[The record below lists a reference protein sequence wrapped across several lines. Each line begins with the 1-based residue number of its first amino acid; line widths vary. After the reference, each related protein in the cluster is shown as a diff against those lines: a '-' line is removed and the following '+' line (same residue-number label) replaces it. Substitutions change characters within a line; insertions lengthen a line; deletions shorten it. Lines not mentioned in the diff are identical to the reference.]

1 MPISIR
7 SVDALAP
14 GSTLW
19 DTTVRG
25 FGVRRQRRDAVYVL
39 KHRVAGKQRFV
50 TIGRHG
56 APWTPDTARKE
67 ALRILA
73 NGLANGTAA
82 APTGDLLADVIE
94 TYLRQSAG
102 WQRPSS

>member
-14 GSTLW
+14 GSTIW

-25 FGVRRQRRDAVYVL
+25 FGVRRQRRDAVYIL
-39 KHRVAGKQRFV
+39 KHRVDGKQRFV

-56 APWTPDTARKE
+56 SPWTPETARKE

-73 NGLANGTAA
+73 NGTVS
-82 APTGDLLADVIE
+82 APAGDLLADVVE
-94 TYLRQSAG
+94 TYLRQSSA
-102 WQRPSS
+102 WQRPSSHRQ